1 MPSTR
6 EYWSRAAS
14 HNAQE
19 PRIKAELDAFRTA
32 LEQSWQDVAE
42 RVRQA
47 LACIHAHLFDEKSK
61 YLKAPATSS
70 RSSVTR

>member
-32 LEQSWQDVAE
+32 LEQSWKDVELPE
-42 RVRQA
+42 RARQA
-47 LACIHAHLFDEKSK
+47 LAWIHAHLFDKKSK
-61 YLKAPATSS
+61 
-70 RSSVTR
+70 